1 MVGIR
6 DRGQPYPEA
15 RSTTPLYQGTVQD
28 SQGYRG
34 ISEVGKP
41 QLAGQEEFLL
51 CQFFKICKSS
61 AIRHAFFFSFS
72 FCDAKDRSQGLVRAG
87 QALCPAS
94 SILSPRTPFKRGSV
108 HTVIINSLLY
118 ILLFL
123 MVG

>member
-61 AIRHAFFFSFS
+61 AIRHAFFFLFLFVMPRIEARASS
-72 FCDAKDRSQGLVRAG
+72 VPGKHCARRALSLAQGL
-87 QALCPAS
+87 
-94 SILSPRTPFKRGSV
+94 
-108 HTVIINSLLY
+108 LLNVDRY
-118 ILLFL
+118 IL
-123 MVG
+123 